1 MTEQNFDVDRALDA
15 ELEHNVFTERR
26 RKLAE
31 IREQGVAYPNDFKRT
46 ALFGDLSEKFAD
58 ATAEELERN
67 PVSVAVSGRMMLKRV
82 MGRASFATVRD
93 FTGTMQYFVAEENVG
108 EAAYAEFKTLDLG
121 DIVAAKGTLMRT
133 RMGELAVRV
142 TEIRLMSK
150 CLRPLPDKYKGLADT
165 ERCYRQRY
173 VDLIVNEESRKRFL
187 VRSRAIAAVRQ
198 YMIDSR
204 FLEVETPMLHP
215 IPGGANARPFV
226 THHNALDMDMYLRIA
241 PELYLKR
248 LVVGGFERVFEIN
261 RNFRNEGVSARHNP
275 EFTMMEFY
283 ATYWTYRDLMDFT
296 EALLRHVA
304 AVAAG
309 SPVLNYQGMTID
321 LSEPFDRLTPKDAI
335 LRYAPGY
342 SVENLEDKEFLLRE
356 LERLGGE
363 IPVDPG
369 LGALQMALFDE
380 TVEKKLIKPTFII
393 DYPTEISPLA
403 RASDADHSI
412 TERFELFIVGRET
425 ANGFSELNDPDD
437 QAERFRA
444 QVEKK
449 SHGDDEAMYYDS
461 DYVRALEYGLPPTG
475 GCGIGIDRFMMLLT
489 NAPTIR
495 DVLLFPHMRP
505 ETGKT
510 AGA

>member
-226 THHNALDMDMYLRIA
+226 THHNALDMDIYLRIA
-241 PELYLKR
+241 PYKQ
-248 LVVGGFERVFEIN
+248 RVIGSSPIGPMLQKN
-261 RNFRNEGVSARHNP
+261 MAR
-275 EFTMMEFY
+275 
-283 ATYWTYRDLMDFT
+283 
-296 EALLRHVA
+296 
-304 AVAAG
+304 
-309 SPVLNYQGMTID
+309 
-321 LSEPFDRLTPKDAI
+321 
-335 LRYAPGY
+335 
-342 SVENLEDKEFLLRE
+342 
-356 LERLGGE
+356 
-363 IPVDPG
+363 
-369 LGALQMALFDE
+369 
-380 TVEKKLIKPTFII
+380 
-393 DYPTEISPLA
+393 
-403 RASDADHSI
+403 
-412 TERFELFIVGRET
+412 
-425 ANGFSELNDPDD
+425 
-437 QAERFRA
+437 
-444 QVEKK
+444 
-449 SHGDDEAMYYDS
+449 
-461 DYVRALEYGLPPTG
+461 
-475 GCGIGIDRFMMLLT
+475 
-489 NAPTIR
+489 
-495 DVLLFPHMRP
+495 
-505 ETGKT
+505 
-510 AGA
+510 